1 MPDYMQLFP
10 KGIQWLQ
17 FKKQKIKQKQKHTS
31 FQKFKFID
39 VNINFRNFYI
49 FTDYIT
55 TWTVIMS
62 SPQQLKKALKKCKR
76 FSLKFHYWHNY
87 VQ

>member
-17 FKKQKIKQKQKHTS
+17 LKKNNKKTKPKNPHTS

-39 VNINFRNFYI
+39 VNDEVQSQVSAY
-49 FTDYIT
+49 
-55 TWTVIMS
+55 
-62 SPQQLKKALKKCKR
+62 
-76 FSLKFHYWHNY
+76 KF
-87 VQ
+87 

>member
-17 FKKQKIKQKQKHTS
+17 LNNKKTNKQKNPHTS

-39 VNINFRNFYI
+39 VNDEVQSQVSAY
-49 FTDYIT
+49 
-55 TWTVIMS
+55 
-62 SPQQLKKALKKCKR
+62 
-76 FSLKFHYWHNY
+76 KF
-87 VQ
+87 

>member
-17 FKKQKIKQKQKHTS
+17 FKKQKNKTKQKHTS

-39 VNINFRNFYI
+39 VNDEVQSQISAY
-49 FTDYIT
+49 
-55 TWTVIMS
+55 
-62 SPQQLKKALKKCKR
+62 
-76 FSLKFHYWHNY
+76 KF
-87 VQ
+87 

>member
-55 TWTVIMS
+55 T
-62 SPQQLKKALKKCKR
+62 
-76 FSLKFHYWHNY
+76 
-87 VQ
+87 